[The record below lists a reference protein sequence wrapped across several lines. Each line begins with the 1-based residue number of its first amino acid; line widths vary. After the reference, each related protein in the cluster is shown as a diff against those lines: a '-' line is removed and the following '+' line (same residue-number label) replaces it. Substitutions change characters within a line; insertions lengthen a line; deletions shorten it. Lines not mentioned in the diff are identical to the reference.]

1 MDPTDIYAVNI
12 GGTTIHSGLD
22 IKPGV
27 KLLGL
32 SDIIKISLTRN
43 LLEVKIL
50 LIDKFKMVS
59 SGLFFIIYARLLKI
73 YMCCIAI
80 EFLGVTVGFV
90 ADLLRVSP
98 VMSKPV
104 HATVDGCDTLERHL
118 ALKIWCMFQFAEL
131 TEVMRE
137 RSDTK
142 FRTLEHIMELFPF
155 YGTFFLPCLNIRV
168 CYRTS
173 YEPHTRFELTI

>member
-1 MDPTDIYAVNI
+1 MDPKDISALNI
-12 GGTTIHSGLD
+12 GGANIHSSLG

-32 SDIIKISLTRN
+32 RDIIKISLTKN
-43 LLEVKIL
+43 LSEVKML
-50 LIDKFKMVS
+50 LTDKFKMVS
-59 SGLFFIIYARLLKI
+59 SDLFFIIYAWLLKI
-73 YMCCIAI
+73 YMGCIAI

-90 ADLLRVSP
+90 ANLLRVSP

-104 HATVDGCDTLERHL
+104 HANVDGCDSLERHL

-131 TEVMRE
+131 TEVLRE

-155 YGTFFLPCLNIRV
+155 YGTFFLPCLNVRV
-168 CYRTS
+168 CYGTS

>member
-1 MDPTDIYAVNI
+1 
-12 GGTTIHSGLD
+12 
-22 IKPGV
+22 
-27 KLLGL
+27 
-32 SDIIKISLTRN
+32 
-43 LLEVKIL
+43 
-50 LIDKFKMVS
+50 
-59 SGLFFIIYARLLKI
+59 
-73 YMCCIAI
+73 MCCIAI

-131 TEVMRE
+131 TEVVRE
-137 RSDTK
+137 RSGTK
-142 FRTLEHIMELFPF
+142 FRTLGHIMELFPF